1 MKIKIKTNRKSVRE
15 LKKKNKSFLDKR
27 KARKLSWCREE
38 EAEGGG
44 SGYGG
49 EGRRGEGGRGEQ
61 NDEKGREKN

>member
-1 MKIKIKTNRKSVRE
+1 MRE

-49 EGRRGEGGRGEQ
+49 EGEGG
-61 NDEKGREKN
+61 GRR